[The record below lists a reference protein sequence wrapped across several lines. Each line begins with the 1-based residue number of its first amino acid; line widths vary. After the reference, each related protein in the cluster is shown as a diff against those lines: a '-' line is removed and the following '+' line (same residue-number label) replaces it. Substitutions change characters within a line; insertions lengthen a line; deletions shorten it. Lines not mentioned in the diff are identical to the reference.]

1 MKKHYTT
8 KEKLLEICK
17 ECAKEKGINGFG
29 MRDVAHASGLA
40 LGTIYNYFTDKETM
54 IIETLLS
61 IWKDFISC
69 IPNTES
75 FHDYLERIINIV
87 DDIESTYP
95 NFINNHPRHITDSKI
110 DKAKELMTKELQG
123 IKEQIISVLNQDK
136 MIRSDVFNSIL
147 TKENLARFTIKNI
160 LSAKTKEDKE
170 LLLQIVKCAIY

>member
-1 MKKHYTT
+1 
-8 KEKLLEICK
+8 
-17 ECAKEKGINGFG
+17 

-75 FHDYLERIINIV
+75 FHDYLEKIINIV

-95 NFINNHPRHITDSKI
+95 NFIKNHPRHITDSKI

-136 MIRSDVFNSIL
+136 MIRSNVFNSVL

-170 LLLQIVKCAIY
+170 LLLQIVKCVIY

>member
-75 FHDYLERIINIV
+75 FHDYLERQPVLFHASPFSPVAGMYSRQQHTVSCEYLGNIV
-87 DDIESTYP
+87 LP
-95 NFINNHPRHITDSKI
+95 
-110 DKAKELMTKELQG
+110 
-123 IKEQIISVLNQDK
+123 
-136 MIRSDVFNSIL
+136 
-147 TKENLARFTIKNI
+147 
-160 LSAKTKEDKE
+160 
-170 LLLQIVKCAIY
+170 